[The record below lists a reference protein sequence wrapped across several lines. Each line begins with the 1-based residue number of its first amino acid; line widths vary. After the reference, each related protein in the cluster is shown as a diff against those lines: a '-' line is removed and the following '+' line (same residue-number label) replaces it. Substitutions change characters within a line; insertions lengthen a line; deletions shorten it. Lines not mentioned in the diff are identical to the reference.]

1 MAALGYDRYCDELRV
16 QTALLRSSVEG
27 ADMTA
32 PVAACPGWTLGQ
44 LLRHVGSTHHWAAT
58 VVRTRATGPV
68 PEDLVNDVSGY
79 ADAEPAAMDAW
90 LAEGTALLVDALRT
104 AGPTARVWTP
114 GPGGSTLFWARR
126 MLHEAVVHRADAY
139 RTAGAEFTLDEDI
152 AVDGIDEW
160 MGFGA
165 VPEVIAPRPGV
176 PPLLGPGRTL
186 RFHGVGATPGAAVE
200 WLVDL
205 TGDRVL
211 SRRTDERDG
220 GRGGV
225 SGGIGGRVSGGGGV
239 SGGDDEREDR
249 HEDRRAAVTVR
260 ATMSDLLLLLYRRRT
275 PTGTGIGIDGD
286 AGLLDLWVERSGFWL
301 RE

>member
-1 MAALGYDRYCDELRV
+1 MAAPGYDRYCDELRV
-16 QTALLRSSVEG
+16 QTDLLRSVAEG
-27 ADMTA
+27 ADMAA

-44 LLRHVGSTHHWAAT
+44 LLRHVGGTHHWAAT
-58 VVRTRATGPV
+58 VVRTRATAPV

-90 LAEGTALLVDALRT
+90 LAEGAALLVDALRT

-126 MLHEAVVHRADAY
+126 MLYEAVVHRADAY
-139 RTAGAEFTLDEDI
+139 RTAGAEFAVDEDI

-160 MGFGA
+160 MGFGT
-165 VPEVIAPRPGV
+165 VPEVAAPRPGV

-186 RFHGVGATPGAAVE
+186 RFHGVGAAPGAAVE

-211 SRRTDERDG
+211 SRRADAEREGGRAVEREGGSLSTRAGERD
-220 GRGGV
+220 
-225 SGGIGGRVSGGGGV
+225 
-239 SGGDDEREDR
+239 DP
-249 HEDRRAAVTVR
+249 RAAVTVR

-275 PTGTGIGIDGD
+275 PSDSGIEVDGD